1 VSAPAGPPQGGAANR
16 MERAQPAND
25 RHLLPREGGR
35 GEGAPV
41 ILLTGKNGQVGWELA
56 RTLLPLGRVA
66 AFDHAG
72 LDLADAGAL
81 RRTLDEV
88 RPDVIVNPAAFTAVD
103 KAESEPEQANA
114 VNAAAPALLAQ
125 EAARRGALLI
135 HYSTDYVYDGAK
147 AAPYVETDPTGPLGA
162 YGRSKLAG
170 EVGVQV
176 SGADH
181 LIFRT
186 SWVYAARGA
195 NFLRTIL
202 RLAAER
208 EELRIVADQV
218 GAPTWARLLAEATA
232 LALRQALAERRHGR
246 FGSGLFHLA
255 CAGETSWH
263 GFASAIVAG
272 RGGLRVKVVTPIAT
286 AEYPTP
292 AKRPANSRLDTTAF
306 RARFGLALPDWRDCL
321 QLCLEE
327 LPQ

>member
-1 VSAPAGPPQGGAANR
+1 MN
-16 MERAQPAND
+16 
-25 RHLLPREGGR
+25 
-35 GEGAPV
+35 
-41 ILLTGKNGQVGWELA
+41 ILLTGKNGQVGWELQRA
-56 RTLLPLGRVA
+56 LQPIGKVTA
-66 AFDHAG
+66 CDHAG
-72 LDLADAGAL
+72 LDLADAAAV
-81 RRTLDEV
+81 RRRLDEV
-88 RPDVIVNPAAFTAVD
+88 RPDVIVNAAAYTAVD
-103 KAESEPEQANA
+103 KAESEPERAHA

-135 HYSTDYVYDGAK
+135 HYSTDYVFDGAK
-147 AAPYVETDPTGPLGA
+147 AAPYVESDPPHPLGA

-170 EVGVQV
+170 EEGIRAA
-176 SGADH
+176 GCDH

-208 EELRIVADQV
+208 EELRIVMDQV
-218 GAPTWARLLAEATA
+218 GAPTWARLIAEATA

-246 FGSGLFHLA
+246 FESGLFHLA

-263 GFASAIVAG
+263 GFASAIVEG
-272 RGGLRVKVVTPIAT
+272 RQGLRVKAVTPITT
-286 AEYPTP
+286 AEYPLP
-292 AKRPANSRLDTTAF
+292 AARPASSRLATDKF

-327 LPQ
+327 IPQ

>member
-1 VSAPAGPPQGGAANR
+1 MN
-16 MERAQPAND
+16 
-25 RHLLPREGGR
+25 
-35 GEGAPV
+35 
-41 ILLTGKNGQVGWELA
+41 ILLAGRNGQVGWELQ
-56 RTLLPLGRVA
+56 RTLQPVGKVTA
-66 AFDHAG
+66 VGHAE
-72 LDLADAGAL
+72 LDLADAAAV
-81 RRTLDEV
+81 RRKLDEV
-88 RPDVIVNPAAFTAVD
+88 RPDVIVNAAAYTAVD

-147 AAPYVETDPTGPLGA
+147 AAPYVETDPTNPLGA

-170 EVGVQV
+170 EEGIRA
-176 SGADH
+176 SGCDH

-208 EELRIVADQV
+208 EELRIVMDQV
-218 GAPTWARLLAEATA
+218 GAPTWARLIAEATA

-246 FGSGLFHLA
+246 FESGLFHLA

-263 GFASAIVAG
+263 GFASAIVAN
-272 RGGLRVKVVTPIAT
+272 RRGLRVKTVTPITT
-286 AEYPTP
+286 AEYPLP
-292 AKRPANSRLDTTAF
+292 APRPANSRLNTGAF
-306 RARFGLALPDWRDCL
+306 RARFGLALPDWRDGL
-321 QLCLEE
+321 SLCLEE

>member
-1 VSAPAGPPQGGAANR
+1 MN
-16 MERAQPAND
+16 
-25 RHLLPREGGR
+25 
-35 GEGAPV
+35 
-41 ILLTGKNGQVGWELA
+41 ILLAGRNGQVGWELQ
-56 RTLLPLGRVA
+56 RTLQPVGKVTA
-66 AFDHAG
+66 VGHAE
-72 LDLADAGAL
+72 LDLADAAAV
-81 RRTLDEV
+81 RRKLDEV
-88 RPDVIVNPAAFTAVD
+88 RPDVIVNAAAYTAVD

-147 AAPYVETDPTGPLGA
+147 AAPYVETDPTNPLGA

-170 EVGVQV
+170 EEGIRA
-176 SGADH
+176 SGCDH

-208 EELRIVADQV
+208 EELRIVMDQI
-218 GAPTWARLLAEATA
+218 GAPTWARLIAEATA

-246 FGSGLFHLA
+246 FESGLFHLA

-263 GFASAIVAG
+263 GFASAIVAS
-272 RGGLRVKVVTPIAT
+272 RSGLRVKTVTPITT
-286 AEYPTP
+286 ADYPLP
-292 AKRPANSRLDTTAF
+292 APRPANSRLDTSAF

-321 QLCLEE
+321 PLCLEE

>member
-1 VSAPAGPPQGGAANR
+1 MN
-16 MERAQPAND
+16 
-25 RHLLPREGGR
+25 
-35 GEGAPV
+35 
-41 ILLTGKNGQVGWELA
+41 ILLAGRNGQVGWELQ
-56 RTLLPLGRVA
+56 RTLQPVGKVTA
-66 AFDHAG
+66 VGHAE
-72 LDLADAGAL
+72 LDLADAAAV
-81 RRTLDEV
+81 RRKLDEV
-88 RPDVIVNPAAFTAVD
+88 RPDVIVNAAAYTAVD

-147 AAPYVETDPTGPLGA
+147 AAPYVETDPTNPLGA

-170 EVGVQV
+170 EEGIRA
-176 SGADH
+176 SGCDH

-208 EELRIVADQV
+208 EELRIVMDQV
-218 GAPTWARLLAEATA
+218 GAPTWARLIAEATA

-246 FGSGLFHLA
+246 FESGLFHLA

-263 GFASAIVAG
+263 GFASAIVAS
-272 RGGLRVKVVTPIAT
+272 RSGLRVKTVTPITT
-286 AEYPTP
+286 ADYPLP
-292 AKRPANSRLDTTAF
+292 APRPANSRLDTSAF
-306 RARFGLALPDWRDCL
+306 RARFGLALPDWRDGL
-321 QLCLEE
+321 SLCLEE

>member
-1 VSAPAGPPQGGAANR
+1 MN
-16 MERAQPAND
+16 
-25 RHLLPREGGR
+25 
-35 GEGAPV
+35 
-41 ILLTGKNGQVGWELA
+41 ILLTGKNGQVGWELQRA
-56 RTLLPLGRVA
+56 LLPLGRVA
-66 AFDHAG
+66 AFGHG
-72 LDLADAGAL
+72 ELDLADPGAV
-81 RRTLDEV
+81 RRKLDEV
-88 RPDVIVNPAAFTAVD
+88 RPEVVVNAAAYTAVD

-125 EAARRGALLI
+125 EAARRGALLA

-147 AAPYVETDPTGPLGA
+147 AAPYVETDPTNPLGA

-170 EVGVQV
+170 EEGIRA
-176 SGADH
+176 SGCDH

-208 EELRIVADQV
+208 EELRIVMDQV
-218 GAPTWARLLAEATA
+218 GAPTWARLIAEATA

-246 FGSGLFHLA
+246 FESGLFHLA

-263 GFASAIVAG
+263 GFASAIVAN
-272 RGGLRVKVVTPIAT
+272 RRGLRVKTVTPITT
-286 AEYPTP
+286 AEYPLP
-292 AKRPANSRLDTTAF
+292 APRPANSRLNTGAF
-306 RARFGLALPDWRDCL
+306 RARFGLALPDWRDGL
-321 QLCLEE
+321 SLCLEE

>member
-1 VSAPAGPPQGGAANR
+1 VN
-16 MERAQPAND
+16 
-25 RHLLPREGGR
+25 
-35 GEGAPV
+35 
-41 ILLTGKNGQVGWELA
+41 ILLTGRNGQVGWELQ
-56 RTLLPLGRVA
+56 RTLQPVGKVTA
-66 AFDHAG
+66 CDHAG
-72 LDLADAGAL
+72 LDLADAAAV
-81 RRTLDEV
+81 RRKLDEV
-88 RPDVIVNPAAFTAVD
+88 RPDAIVNAAAYTAVD

-135 HYSTDYVYDGAK
+135 HYSTDYVFDGAK

-170 EVGVQV
+170 EAGIRA
-176 SGADH
+176 SGCDH

-208 EELRIVADQV
+208 EELRVVNDQV
-218 GAPTWARLLAEATA
+218 GAPTWARLIAEATA

-246 FGSGLFHLA
+246 FESGLFHLA

-272 RGGLRVKVVTPIAT
+272 RSGLSVKTVTPIVT
-286 AEYPTP
+286 ADYPTP
-292 AKRPANSRLDTTAF
+292 ARRPANSRLDTGAF

-327 LPQ
+327 LQQ

>member
-1 VSAPAGPPQGGAANR
+1 MN
-16 MERAQPAND
+16 
-25 RHLLPREGGR
+25 
-35 GEGAPV
+35 
-41 ILLTGKNGQVGWELA
+41 ILLTGKNGQVGWELR
-56 RTLLPLGRVA
+56 RTLLPIGRVVA
-66 AFDHAG
+66 VDHAE
-72 LDLADAGAL
+72 LDLADAAAV

-88 RPDVIVNPAAFTAVD
+88 RPDIIVNAAAYTAVD
-103 KAESEPEQANA
+103 KAESEPERAHA
-114 VNAAAPALLAQ
+114 VNAAAPLMLAQ
-125 EAARRGALLI
+125 WAAGNGALMI
-135 HYSTDYVYDGAK
+135 HFSTDYVFDGAK
-147 AAPYVETDPTGPLGA
+147 AAPYVESDPTNPLGA
-162 YGRSKLAG
+162 YGRSKRAG
-170 EVGVQV
+170 EEAIQA

-186 SWVYAARGA
+186 SWVYCARGA

-208 EELRIVADQV
+208 EELRVVNDQI

-246 FGSGLFHLA
+246 FKSGLFHLA

-272 RGGLRVKVVTPIAT
+272 RGGLRVQRVTPITT
-286 AEYPTP
+286 AEYPLP
-292 AKRPANSRLDTTAF
+292 APRPANSRLDTGAF

-327 LPQ
+327 IPQ

>member
-1 VSAPAGPPQGGAANR
+1 MN
-16 MERAQPAND
+16 
-25 RHLLPREGGR
+25 
-35 GEGAPV
+35 
-41 ILLTGKNGQVGWELA
+41 ILLTGKNGQVGWELQ
-56 RTLLPLGRVA
+56 RTLQPVGKVA
-66 AFDHAG
+66 AFSHAG
-72 LDLADAGAL
+72 LDLADAAAI
-81 RRTLDEV
+81 RSKLDEV
-88 RPDVIVNPAAFTAVD
+88 RPDVIVNAAAYTAVD
-103 KAESEPEQANA
+103 KAESEPELAHEVNA
-114 VNAAAPALLAQ
+114 VAPALLAQ

-147 AAPYVETDPTGPLGA
+147 AAPYVESDKTNPLGA

-170 EVGVQV
+170 EEGIRA
-176 SGADH
+176 SGCDH

-208 EELRIVADQV
+208 EELRIVMDQI
-218 GAPTWARLLAEATA
+218 GAPTWARLIAEATA

-246 FGSGLFHLA
+246 FESGLFHLA

-272 RGGLRVKVVTPIAT
+272 RSGLRVKTVTPITT
-286 AEYPTP
+286 ADYPLP
-292 AKRPANSRLDTTAF
+292 APRPANSRLDTSAF

-321 QLCLEE
+321 PLCLEE

>member
-1 VSAPAGPPQGGAANR
+1 MN
-16 MERAQPAND
+16 
-25 RHLLPREGGR
+25 
-35 GEGAPV
+35 
-41 ILLTGKNGQVGWELA
+41 ILLAGKNGQVGWELA
-56 RTLLPLGRVA
+56 RTLLPLGRVR
-66 AFDHAG
+66 AFGHAE
-72 LDLADAGAL
+72 LDLADAAAV
-81 RRTLDEV
+81 RRRLDEL
-88 RPDVIVNPAAFTAVD
+88 RPGVIVNAAAYTAVD
-103 KAESEPEQANA
+103 KAESETELANA

-147 AAPYVETDPTGPLGA
+147 AAPYVESDPTGPLGA

-170 EVGVQV
+170 EAGIRAA
-176 SGADH
+176 GCDH

-218 GAPTWARLLAEATA
+218 GAPTWARLIAEATA
-232 LALRQALAERRHGR
+232 HALRQAMQERS
-246 FGSGLFHLA
+246 SGTFDSGVFHLA
-255 CAGETSWH
+255 AAGETSWH

-272 RGGLRVKVVTPIAT
+272 RGGLRVKQVTPIT
-286 AEYPTP
+286 TVEYPLP
-292 AKRPANSRLDTTAF
+292 APRPANSRLDTGAF
-306 RARFGLALPDWRDCL
+306 RARFGLTLPDWREGL

-327 LPQ
+327 IPQ